1 MKNVVDGGGAH
12 APRALRKRIMLVLL
26 VSAAI
31 LMIPAIAMQF
41 TSEMNWGPGDFAVA
55 AILLVGAGL
64 CYVGMACKVAT
75 KGWRIAIGL
84 GVAFALL
91 TVWVE
96 LAVGIFH

>member
-1 MKNVVDGGGAH
+1 MKNVVDEGGAH
-12 APRALRKRIMLVLL
+12 APHALRKSILLVLL

-41 TSEMNWGPGDFAVA
+41 TSEMNWGPGDFVVA

-64 CYVGMACKVAT
+64 GYVVAASKVST
-75 KGWRIAIGL
+75 KGRRIAIGL